1 VGDAARKDLASAR
14 LIQGLVRRYRSPLIT
29 YFDRR
34 VRNRAEAEDLAQ
46 EVLIR
51 LANHPDRN
59 AGQSID
65 SYVFTI
71 AVNLMRDR
79 AKSRSATREREHA
92 SLDEL
97 EALPA
102 SPGSLVEGRTPER
115 VLLGKQTLQDVLEA
129 LGELHER
136 TRDIFILSRL
146 ENVSHREIA
155 ALHGISVSAVEKHM
169 IKAMAHLGARFVKP

>member
-1 VGDAARKDLASAR
+1 VSDRAANDEDRTR
-14 LIQGLVRRYRSPLIT
+14 LIRQLDHRYRSPLLT

-34 VRNRAEAEDLAQ
+34 VRNRAEAEDLTQ

-59 AGQSID
+59 GGATID

-71 AVNLMRDR
+71 AVNLLRDR
-79 AKSRSATREREHA
+79 AKSPTAAREREHQ
-92 SLDEL
+92 SLSEYDRTL
-97 EALPA
+97 EP
-102 SPGSLVEGRTPER
+102 PSLVEDRTPER
-115 VLLGKQTLQDVLEA
+115 VLLARETLQDVIEA
-129 LGELHER
+129 LGELAER

-146 ENVSHREIA
+146 ENVHHREIA

-169 IKAMAHLGARFVKP
+169 IKALAHLGARFLRP